1 MKKQLLAAAVAATMT
16 SVAMADISITGA
28 AKVNFTSVDTAG
40 TEGSTETIS
49 KEMDLAV
56 VGKSGDTSVVM
67 KFGNDVIG
75 NTGLNT
81 EDSYL
86 TTKVGDMNIKAGAWD
101 NGNNALRASGRTD
114 GHLAVSTSMGGIG
127 ITYDTYGDA
136 GDDTVK
142 VSADLSG
149 VAVSFKQLPTGEDI
163 TLATEVGGVKVSYL
177 ALNRDVANTDRSVVE
192 ASGSFGGMN
201 VKVAQANADSGVSIE
216 GDTWMGDF
224 EGATGSYDLTNGQ
237 DVTSIE
243 VSTAMAGN
251 TVAVRNSK
259 IDDVNATDTS
269 ITKFI
274 VTRALTS
281 GATFEM
287 TYASISDDDT
297 NQADTDTLDLELAVK
312 F

>member
-28 AKVNFTSVDTAG
+28 AKVNFKSVDTAG
-40 TEGSTETIS
+40 TEGSAETIT

-86 TTKVGDMNIKAGAWD
+86 TTKIGDMNIKAGAWD
-101 NGNNALRASGRTD
+101 NGNNALRESGRTD

-127 ITYDTYGDA
+127 IAYDTYGDA
-136 GDDTVK
+136 SDDTVK

-177 ALNRDVANTDRSVVE
+177 AINRDVANTDRSVVE

-224 EGATGSYDLTNGQ
+224 EDASGSYNLEDGQ

-259 IDDVNATDTS
+259 VDDKAGKDTS